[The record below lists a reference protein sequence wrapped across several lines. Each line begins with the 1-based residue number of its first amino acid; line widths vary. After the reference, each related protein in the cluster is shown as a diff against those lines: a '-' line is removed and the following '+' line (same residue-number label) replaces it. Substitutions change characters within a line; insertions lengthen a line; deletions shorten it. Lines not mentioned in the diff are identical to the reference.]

1 MLHAS
6 VHFSEEND
14 VLCRICLEASQL
26 INVEIMTRRLE
37 FILDRRES
45 LRKRRA
51 ELHRGPA

>member
-26 INVEIMTRRLE
+26 FNVEIMTRRLE
-37 FILDRRES
+37 LILDRRES